1 LRVTPVRRQS
11 IINPPSL
18 FVVAIVTRGLA
29 HVKTTLHVP
38 QTGRPGLLILQAD
51 TLATKQIL
59 RDFRHVK
66 LSRTL
71 SARLRTFVEALA
83 ATAVFGAPFTRTI
96 ALTPLANGETASLAY
111 RHKLPLFLLIILVLT
126 PPPLLPAPATHH
138 SVSFLPDFPAGPT
151 IPSQCNQSGAS
162 PTQSA
167 KSGASSVSFSALAI
181 VLASLALLQITLC

>member
-1 LRVTPVRRQS
+1 MRVTPVRRQS

-96 ALTPLANGETASLAY
+96 ALTTLANGETASLAY
-111 RHKLPLFLLIILVLT
+111 RHKLPLFLIIILVLT

-151 IPSQCNQSGAS
+151 IPSQCS
-162 PTQSA
+162 